1 MNRQVTKVNLKI
13 RKQNIKKLVKS
24 YRISSK
30 RFSNIVSVCEN
41 PKTNFEVEEQTNVYQ
56 QDQMSIDAIW
66 SVFRFCSRRPGEC
79 IPTRPNVYR
88 CNMVSIQ
95 IVED

>member
-1 MNRQVTKVNLKI
+1 MNRQVTNVNLKI
-13 RKQNIKKLVKS
+13 LKQNIKKLVKS

-41 PKTNFEVEEQTNVYQ
+41 PKTNFEVEEQTNLYQ

-66 SVFRFCSRRPGEC
+66 SVFRF
-79 IPTRPNVYR
+79 IL
-88 CNMVSIQ
+88 
-95 IVED
+95 